1 MAYCWFFSHIKPDL
15 VRIYQKNDQDELLI
29 LSLVRLGRRSELD
42 LC

>member
-1 MAYCWFFSHIKPDL
+1 L

-42 LC
+42 LG